1 MLIYVFGRSVEK
13 WIKKWQIQSF
23 QSEKIIKAKVNN
35 LGDEKFQIFQF
46 LSFSQLLRIYFCF
59 FVNIIW
65 PIGLFLPYR
74 SN

>member
-46 LSFSQLLRIYFCF
+46 LSFSQLLRIYSCF
-59 FVNIIW
+59 FRNIIW
-65 PIGLFLPYR
+65 PIGLFLPFR
-74 SN
+74 SK